1 MHPRLVPAYAEGS
14 RSTRARHPGQR
25 PAEAGDHAVVD
36 GCTSLAAANA
46 AIALVAPWH
55 SDADPVSHTR
65 RETCRHLTTD
75 ISRLQGGTCLARRIR
90 SSAVPVGDPRDTRG
104 STALDRSASAGAVL
118 HVANLETD
126 AAART
131 YVIAR
136 FCTPSRPPCFR
147 RAARPST
154 RAGAIPPPRRRSR
167 RSSP

>member
-36 GCTSLAAANA
+36 GCTSLAAG
-46 AIALVAPWH
+46 LTPR
-55 SDADPVSHTR
+55 SLSSHRGIQTP
-65 RETCRHLTTD
+65 
-75 ISRLQGGTCLARRIR
+75 IR
-90 SSAVPVGDPRDTRG
+90 SATRAGRPAVISPRTSRDSRAAPALRDESDRPPCRLATHATRVEVRRWTDP
-104 STALDRSASAGAVL
+104 AGAVL